1 MDSKS
6 KSEKIALFRYGLIA
20 SLVIEPLPRGEL
32 TRRAREIAER
42 ELNIP
47 LSNRRSVSVDTL
59 LDWVLRYRTGGLEA
73 LAPKPRS
80 DRGQTRVITSKLA
93 DTIERHTLGLNLG
106 LVVDLFGDGGGV
118 DGGDTKHQGENHQH
132 SA

>member
-1 MDSKS
+1 VDS

-20 SLVIEPLPRGEL
+20 LLVIEPLPRGEL

-42 ELNIP
+42 ELNLP
-47 LSNRRSVSVDTL
+47 FSNRRSVSVDTL

-93 DTIERHTLGLNLG
+93 DTIERLKTENPYLTGTAILRQLN
-106 LVVDLFGDGGGV
+106 DGFP
-118 DGGDTKHQGENHQH
+118 KGEPPV